1 MRETRA
7 FQAKPKQKT
16 YIMETPNT
24 NSSPGVVER
33 FNLWLSGSVTVR
45 VFSITILVLLLMI
58 PNSMIRDIIR
68 ERQLTSE
75 EAITEVSGKWGY
87 AQTVIGPVVSVPYLT
102 YTEDK
107 ERKRTYTKHW
117 SHFLPED
124 LLVQSDV
131 ATNTR
136 KRGIYEVVV
145 YSSEMKLSGNFQRP
159 DPTKLNI
166 APEFFLLNEAIISM
180 GIPDMRGI
188 SEKVKLNFGDTI
200 AEFGPGIPTSE
211 VFDEGISVQI
221 PMGEKPNFDF
231 SIDLALRGSQMLNFV
246 PLGRATRVE
255 LKSDWPHPSFSGSFL
270 PDSHEIT
277 DQGFTATWKVLD
289 LNRNFPQSWKG
300 QRMGINES
308 SFGFELF
315 MPNDHYQQSMRSA
328 KYAILFISLTF
339 MVFFFMET
347 INKKRIH
354 PIQYILVGLA
364 LSIFFVLILSLSE
377 FIGFNAAYAIGAV
390 ATTLLIVIYSSSI
403 LTSGKL
409 TAFLF
414 GLLTVMYGFIFTI
427 LQLEDT
433 ALLVG
438 SIGLFII
445 LATIMIWSRKVDWY
459 AGVSK

>member
-1 MRETRA
+1 
-7 FQAKPKQKT
+7 
-16 YIMETPNT
+16 METPNN
-24 NSSPGVVER
+24 NSNPGTIER
-33 FNLWLSGSVTVR
+33 FNLWLNGSVTVR
-45 VFSITILVLLLMI
+45 IFSITILVLLLMI

-68 ERQLTSE
+68 ERQMTSND
-75 EAITEVSGKWGY
+75 AISEVSAKWGFE
-87 AQTVIGPVVSVPYLT
+87 QTVVGPVVSVPYLT

-107 ERKRTYTKHW
+107 EGKRTFTKNW
-117 SHFLPED
+117 SHFLPEN
-124 LLVQSDV
+124 LNIV
-131 ATNTR
+131 ADITTENR

-145 YSSEMKLSGNFQRP
+145 YSSDMTLSGNFTNP
-159 DPTKLNI
+159 DPAQLNI
-166 APEFFLLNEAIISM
+166 DPEYFLTDQAIISM

-188 SEKVKLNFGDTI
+188 NEKVSLHFNDTV
-200 AEFGPGIPTSE
+200 AEFGPGVPTNDL
-211 VFDEGISVQI
+211 FDEGISVRM
-221 PMGEKPNFDF
+221 PLKPTASSEFE
-231 SIDLALRGSQMLNFV
+231 IKLDLKGSQLLNFV
-246 PLGRATRVE
+246 PIGRETQVSIS
-255 LKSDWPHPSFSGSFL
+255 SDWPHPSFEGAFL
-270 PDSHEIT
+270 PDEHLIDEN
-277 DQGFTATWKVLD
+277 GFTASWKVLD
-289 LNRNFPQSWKG
+289 LNRNFPQAWKG
-300 QRMGINES
+300 VRTGIFES
-308 SFGFELF
+308 AFGFKLF

-364 LSIFFVLILSLSE
+364 LSIFFVLLLSLSE
-377 FIGFNAAYAIGAV
+377 FIGFNAAYAVGAG

-403 LTSGKL
+403 LSSKKL
-409 TAFLF
+409 TAFLL

-459 AGVSK
+459 GGVSK